1 MLDIK
6 ILKNSGHFKKRT
18 LKTWEYL
25 FKEWEF
31 DQNIYIILV
40 WELIIE
46 KYTSIK
52 KDTAKNL
59 AILKQNEVFWEAS
72 LNNNSEKQVSIKAKI
87 KTELLYIDATKWLD
101 DFRKENNNQAFNLLK
116 YIIHLSNNRLNI
128 SNNLITSS
136 YEISNEIIKL
146 KNFSYKTIFE
156 LIEKIKDI
164 TKVDQ
169 EIIYLE
175 ENPVMKEYLI
185 IKYKTSNKWIMQN
198 EVLKISDNKLDL
210 LNLKIKWNYNYIQN
224 LQIWEKNYWYLV
236 FIRKEKNFSEN
247 EIKVFWSISTSFAW
261 VLKQKEFLLEQK
273 NKDYIKN
280 Y

>member
-1 MLDIK
+1 MLDIQ
-6 ILKNSGHFKKRT
+6 ILEKSGHFKKRT
-18 LKTWEYL
+18 LKIWEYL
-25 FKEWEF
+25 FKEWDF
-31 DQNIYIILV
+31 DKNIYIILV

-46 KYTSIK
+46 KYTNIK
-52 KDTAKNL
+52 RDTSKNL

-72 LNNNSEKQVSIKAKI
+72 LNNNLEKQVSIKAKI
-87 KTELLYIDATKWLD
+87 KTELLYINATEWLE
-101 DFRKENNNQAFNLLK
+101 DFSKKNSKQAFNLLK
-116 YIIHLSNNRLNI
+116 YIIHLSSNRLNT

-146 KNFSYKTIFE
+146 KDFSYKTIFK
-156 LIEKIKDI
+156 LIEKIKNI
-164 TKVDQ
+164 TKIDE

-210 LNLKIKWNYNYIQN
+210 LNLKIKWNFSYIQN
-224 LQIWEKNYWYLV
+224 LQIWEKNYWYLI

-247 EIKVFWSISTSFAW
+247 EIKIFGSISTSFAW
-261 VLKQKEFLLEQK
+261 VLKQKESLLEQK

-280 Y
+280 F